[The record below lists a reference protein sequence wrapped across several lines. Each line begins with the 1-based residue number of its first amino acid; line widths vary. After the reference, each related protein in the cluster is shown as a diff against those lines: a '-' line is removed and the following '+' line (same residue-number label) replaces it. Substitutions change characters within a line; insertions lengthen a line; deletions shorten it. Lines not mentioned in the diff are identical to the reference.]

1 MLLYP
6 RKAAGLMPYPETRYC
21 PQIAQA
27 PGQLGV
33 KSPCNSATSDSKGLG
48 LRRTKLKAPPPAS
61 PLQARLAPRPSAT
74 AAGGEAPAA
83 KGRRSRKRESNAAA
97 AGRARKRLGEG
108 VRNWPRLLLLR
119 EGVSERAGG
128 RASGQAGERTCLFP
142 SSCAGG
148 AWGHSSVRGSQGTRA
163 GSACRGLLSG
173 QPQPRRE

>member
-6 RKAAGLMPYPETRYC
+6 RKAAGLTPYPETRYC

-27 PGQLGV
+27 PGQLGL
-33 KSPCNSATSDSKGLG
+33 KPPCYSATSDSKGPG
-48 LRRTKLKAPPPAS
+48 LRRTKTEGAAAPPPDS
-61 PLQARLAPRPSAT
+61 PLQAGLAPRPSAT

-97 AGRARKRLGEG
+97 GGRARKRLGEG

-119 EGVSERAGG
+119 EGVSERTGG
-128 RASGQAGERTCLFP
+128 RRADLFFAEQLRRRRVGPEQRPRQAGNASGQRVP
-142 SSCAGG
+142 R
-148 AWGHSSVRGSQGTRA
+148 V
-163 GSACRGLLSG
+163 LSG